1 MNPRTTSILPRKT
14 PLVISVDLRLDLTP
28 HSEAATRETRTIMIV
43 SATRRNEEVSPFV
56 VEEERQ
62 YIDGYR
68 AAPDN
73 TFSHVSKKEPI
84 RWGILCAGKI
94 SSDFA
99 KAIAITE
106 GAEVVAVAARSSAK
120 AESFARNH
128 GIPKAFGC
136 YADLL
141 NDPSVHVVYIG
152 SIADQHYHLAVQSL
166 LAKKPTVV
174 EKPLTLTLKD
184 TQSLIR
190 LAKQSNV
197 FLMEGLWTRSF
208 PAILRVQELIAEGTI
223 GRVSTIQ
230 ADFGWSTEGCG
241 PGDRIWQQGSGGMTL
256 DIGKCAQD

>member
-1 MNPRTTSILPRKT
+1 MTVPSI
-14 PLVISVDLRLDLTP
+14 
-28 HSEAATRETRTIMIV
+28 
-43 SATRRNEEVSPFV
+43 RRNEDNVPLFV
-56 VEEERQ
+56 VEEERHDPGHLDSQ
-62 YIDGYR
+62 R
-68 AAPDN
+68 PALAN
-73 TFSHVSKKEPI
+73 NFSQVSKKEPI

-106 GAEVVAVAARSSAK
+106 GAEVAAVAARSSAK

-136 YADLL
+136 YTDLL
-141 NDPSVHVVYIG
+141 NDPSIHVVYIG
-152 SIADQHYHLAVQSL
+152 SIADQHYPLAVQAL

-174 EKPLTLTLKD
+174 EKPLTVTLKD
-184 TQSLIR
+184 TQHLIR

-197 FLMEGLWTRSF
+197 FLMEGLWTRCF
-208 PAILRVQELIAEGTI
+208 PAILRVQELIAEGAI

-241 PGDRIWQQGSGGMTL
+241 FGDRIWQQGSGGITL
-256 DIGKCAQD
+256 DIGKCV